1 MFHNKKVGDI
11 VTIEIILVAIIF
23 IFIVMYRNARGN
35 SIYSFL
41 NEQASK
47 AYEKYAPY
55 SYKEM
60 RKKIKEL
67 GLDYTPRQHMMQV
80 LIFAGVAGAVGYLY
94 FYDLFICVV
103 YIVIAV
109 ACIPY
114 ITYLRSKRQYSEFI
128 FEQIQVYTTN
138 TIMEFAT
145 TNAFVKSLEGVVES
159 GILEEPVLSDVKTMI
174 ALSYE
179 NGDINDSIKY
189 MNTKYPYYMVKNMH
203 QLFLQVTKEGA
214 KDTEDTFNN
223 MLLDIDI
230 LVEGVYRDRMDRA
243 NFHKQFLTY
252 GVVLYFMIVLIQLLL
267 TKESYIL
274 MLEKIYVKIIVHA
287 IVFVNS
293 FFLLKGEK
301 YYNENVGVE

>member
-1 MFHNKKVGDI
+1 MA
-11 VTIEIILVAIIF
+11 IEIILVSLIF
-23 IFIVMYRNARGN
+23 IFIVMYRTKRGN
-35 SIYSFL
+35 SVYSFI
-41 NEQASK
+41 NEQVNSV
-47 AYEKYAPY
+47 YDKYAPY

-67 GLDYTPRQHMMQV
+67 GLDYTKRQYFMQV
-80 LIFAGVAGAVGYLY
+80 LMFTGIAGAVGYLY
-94 FYDLFICVV
+94 FYNLIVCIV
-103 YIVIAV
+103 YIIIAV
-109 ACIPY
+109 AFIPY
-114 ITYLRSKRQYSEFI
+114 ITYLRSKRQYSEYI

-179 NGDINDSIKY
+179 NGDIYDSIKY

-214 KDTEDTFNN
+214 KDTQDTFDN
-223 MLLDIDI
+223 MLSDIDI

-252 GVVLYFMIVLIQLLL
+252 GVTLYFMVFLIQFLL
-267 TKESYIL
+267 TTETYIS
-274 MLEKIYVKIIVHA
+274 MLDKTYVRVLVHIVA
-287 IVFVNS
+287 LVNS
-293 FFLLKGEK
+293 YFLLKGEK
-301 YYNENVGVE
+301 YYNENVGAE

>member
-1 MFHNKKVGDI
+1 MK
-11 VTIEIILVAIIF
+11 IEIILVAIIF
-23 IFIVMYRNARGN
+23 LFIALYRLKRKESVYSFINEQVN
-35 SIYSFL
+35 SI
-41 NEQASK
+41 
-47 AYEKYAPY
+47 YEKYAPY
-55 SYKEM
+55 SYKEI

-67 GLDYTPRQHMMQV
+67 GLDYTPRQYMIQFIM
-80 LIFAGVAGAVGYLY
+80 FAGIAGLVGYLY
-94 FYDLFICVV
+94 FYNLVVCVV
-103 YIVIAV
+103 YVVIAV
-109 ACIPY
+109 AFIPY

-189 MNTKYPYYMVKNMH
+189 MNAKYPYYMVKNMH

-214 KDTEDTFNN
+214 KDTGETFDN
-223 MLLDIDI
+223 MLNDIDV

-252 GVVLYFMIVLIQLLL
+252 GIVLYLFIILIQFLL
-267 TKESYIL
+267 TVESYIL
-274 MLEKIYVKIIVHA
+274 MLDKLYIRIIVHT
-287 IVFVNS
+287 IVVVNS
-293 FFLLKGEK
+293 YFLLKGEK
-301 YYNENVGVE
+301 YYNENVGAE

>member
-1 MFHNKKVGDI
+1 MA
-11 VTIEIILVAIIF
+11 IEIILVSIIF
-23 IFIVMYRNARGN
+23 IFIVMYRTRRGN
-35 SIYSFL
+35 SVYSFI
-41 NEQASK
+41 NEQVNS
-47 AYEKYAPY
+47 AYDKYAPY

-67 GLDYTPRQHMMQV
+67 GLDYTPRQYFMQV
-80 LIFAGVAGAVGYLY
+80 LMFTGIAGGVGYLY
-94 FYDLFICVV
+94 FYNLLVCIV

-109 ACIPY
+109 AFIPY

-145 TNAFVKSLEGVVES
+145 TNAFVKSLEGVVSS
-159 GILEEPVLSDVKTMI
+159 GVLDDPVLSDVKTMI

-189 MNTKYPYYMVKNMH
+189 MNAKYPYYMVKNMH

-214 KDTEDTFNN
+214 KDTGETFDN
-223 MLLDIDI
+223 MLTDIDV

-243 NFHKQFLTY
+243 NFHRQFLTY
-252 GVVLYFMIVLIQLLL
+252 GVVLYFMIVLIQFLL
-267 TKESYIL
+267 TTESYIL
-274 MLEKIYVKIIVHA
+274 MLDKIYVRIIVHT
-287 IVFVNS
+287 IVIVNS
-293 FFLLKGEK
+293 YFLLKGEK
-301 YYNENVGVE
+301 YYNENVGAE